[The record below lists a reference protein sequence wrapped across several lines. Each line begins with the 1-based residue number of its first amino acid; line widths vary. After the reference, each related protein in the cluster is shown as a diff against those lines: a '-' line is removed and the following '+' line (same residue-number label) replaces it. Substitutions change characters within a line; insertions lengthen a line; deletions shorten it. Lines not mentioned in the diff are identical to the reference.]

1 MVEQEVTVTTRVS
14 GVIDSIQAERGQLV
28 RKGQPLATLDQREFR
43 LDLRAA
49 EETLAVSLAD
59 LKRYEELR
67 RQNLTSEAEFEQ
79 RRSRHE
85 LALVELERAKLV
97 IDRSVVRAPFDGI
110 VADRYARVGEKFT
123 LEESKPLFKV
133 MALEPLLARAYLPAS
148 GLQTVKTGDEV
159 TVEAPDFPEA
169 RSSGH
174 VCVHQP
180 RHRPGQRNACRSS
193 CRSSAI
199 RRKCCGRGWRSGSR
213 SARRRGPEAMATR
226 TSAPRRR
233 IRATKDSVLIHDIR
247 NLGLRLS
254 LLLSNMEEH
263 YDDPDFKRSAA
274 DLLQSTVQKLDGIAR
289 SWSSRGDSVLI
300 KVPLEL
306 NDLVQEVLRTCR
318 PRGRR
323 FRAAGERGLRRGSP
337 ASGGIPTTCG
347 RRFRAWFRTRRKPR

>member
-1 MVEQEVTVTTRVS
+1 MVKGKTAARAVKCASALALAMGAWRTAAAPPEQGPAPPRAPLTVASNRMVEQEVTVTTRVS

-97 IDRSVVRAPFDGI
+97 IDRSMVRAPFDGI

-159 TVEAPDFPEA
+159 TVEVPDFPEA

-174 VCVHQP
+174 VSFISPVIDPGSGTVQVIVQVKRDP
-180 RHRPGQRNACRSS
+180 KKVLRPG
-193 CRSSAI
+193 
-199 RRKCCGRGWRSGSR
+199 
-213 SARRRGPEAMATR
+213 MA
-226 TSAPRRR
+226 
-233 IRATKDSVLIHDIR
+233 V
-247 NLGLRLS
+247 RL
-254 LLLSNMEEH
+254 
-263 YDDPDFKRSAA
+263 
-274 DLLQSTVQKLDGIAR
+274 T
-289 SWSSRGDSVLI
+289 
-300 KVPLEL
+300 
-306 NDLVQEVLRTCR
+306 
-318 PRGRR
+318 
-323 FRAAGERGLRRGSP
+323 FRAPSRP
-337 ASGGIPTTCG
+337 
-347 RRFRAWFRTRRKPR
+347 